1 VSRLGGDKFAVVIP
15 AAVVGEDVAGFI
27 QSLHGAACQAVSLG
41 DTIYLPSF
49 SMGVTRYLMDSRSV
63 EGLMI
68 NADMALYEAKRNGR
82 NQWCFFDPK
91 VRNRIEYRQNLKSI
105 TTAALEDDLFE
116 IAMQPICCF
125 ETGAHLGFEVLVRLR
140 HQGAAVP
147 PDHFIP
153 LAEELGL
160 IVPIGRTVRR
170 KALVARRKMSRRA
183 LPRGGSR
190 LISPLW
196 SSGRAG
202 SSKMC
207 RTFCWNI
214 RSPLRIWSS
223 RSRKPR

>member
-1 VSRLGGDKFAVVIP
+1 MSRLGGDKFAVVIP

-170 KALVARRKMSRRA
+170 KALVARRKMIEAGPSPGWIA
-183 LPRGGSR
+183 LNFAA
-190 LISPLW
+190 L
-196 SSGRAG
+196 
-202 SSKMC
+202 
-207 RTFCWNI
+207 
-214 RSPLRIWSS
+214 
-223 RSRKPR
+223 